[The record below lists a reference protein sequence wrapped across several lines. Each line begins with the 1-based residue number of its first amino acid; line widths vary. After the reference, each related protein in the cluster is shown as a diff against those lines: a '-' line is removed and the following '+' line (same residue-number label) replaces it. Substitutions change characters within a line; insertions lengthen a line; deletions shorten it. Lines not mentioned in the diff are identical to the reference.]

1 MMTKRPGEFTCQCDV
16 CGASETFHAHTHS
29 QAWKLASRQAPAW
42 AVRKNAFPIIHI
54 CPECP
59 VDVAQ
64 KKAPSR

>member
-1 MMTKRPGEFTCQCDV
+1 MLTKRAGEFEARCDV
-16 CGASETFHAHTHS
+16 CGRKETLYAHS
-29 QAWKLASRQAPAW
+29 FADAWHELKFKAW
-42 AVRKNAFPIIHI
+42 AVRRKASPIIHV

>member
-1 MMTKRPGEFTCQCDV
+1 MLTNKLGEFICKCDV

-29 QAWKLASRQAPAW
+29 QAWEIIKRRAW

-59 VDVAQ
+59 VEVPKRAR
-64 KKAPSR
+64 AN